1 MIQGRLQATEGF
13 AETPASSRLNDASA
27 RLLAT
32 AAQLPLQPSAA
43 ERSLAVKLSTL
54 AERLAKH
61 RFQLAVVGQFK
72 RGKSSLL
79 NALLGQ
85 DALPTGVLPLTALPT
100 FVRSGAEFALDVT
113 MSEGPPE
120 HFRPASAQALREALT
135 EFVSEHANPTNVKGV
150 QRVEIALAAP
160 LLEAGLVL
168 IDTPGIGSTVSHN
181 TEVAEA
187 ALPECD
193 AALMVLSPE
202 PPITQ
207 AELDYLAKVRAH
219 AAKLIVAFN
228 KVDSGSAPDIEATL
242 GYLSSELEAAG
253 AGDVEIFPVS
263 ARNALAAMAAGDDRG
278 LAASGV
284 PALLQRLTRMA
295 RSDGQRILTEAVG
308 RKAAAIGRDLSFEND
323 LTLAALMAPAEDLD
337 QRIREFDRAT
347 VAFDR
352 ERQAT
357 ADRIG
362 GDRRR
367 LLQLLDEDATRLAV
381 TLKQELATAVAE
393 ERGGSGPGLAWEHV
407 RATLPE
413 RLAGLQPA
421 FVQRQR
427 EALEAA
433 LADHQARASAL
444 LEDLRRTAADL
455 MQVAYQTPSAIDAFV
470 VKAEPYWTDRPR
482 ESLADAPA
490 GWLEKLA
497 PGAIGRRLVTRR
509 IESEIDQLATTNVE
523 HLRWACRL
531 NIEDSLRSFA
541 SEIDGVLAE
550 GASAIIDGL
559 AAAARMRQHGGEAA
573 RETITQR
580 RAWAVRLRKMIA
592 ALEPVSVKAA
602 ED

>member
-1 MIQGRLQATEGF
+1 MSGPT
-13 AETPASSRLNDASA
+13 
-27 RLLAT
+27 
-32 AAQLPLQPSAA
+32 AQLIAAAAALPSQPSLA
-43 ERSLAVKLSTL
+43 ERGLTAKLSTL
-54 AERLAKH
+54 AERLAEH

-100 FVRSGAEFALDVT
+100 FVRSGVEFALDVT
-113 MSEGPPE
+113 MSEGASE
-120 HFRPASAQALREALT
+120 RFRPASAHALREALS
-135 EFVSEHANPTNVKGV
+135 EFVSEQANPANVKGV
-150 QRVEIALAAP
+150 QRVEITLPSP
-160 LLEAGLVL
+160 LLEVGLVL

-228 KVDSGSAPDIEATL
+228 KVDSGSEPDIEATL
-242 GYLSSELEAAG
+242 GYLRSELEAAG

-263 ARNALAAMAAGDDRG
+263 ARNALAAMAADDDGG
-278 LAASGV
+278 LVASGV

-295 RSDGQRILTEAVG
+295 RSEGQRILTEAVC

-323 LTLAALMAPAEDLD
+323 LTLAALIAPAEDLD
-337 QRIREFDRAT
+337 RRIREFDRAT
-347 VAFDR
+347 LAFDR

-367 LLQLLDEDATRLAV
+367 LLQLLDEQAAGLAAG
-381 TLKQELATAVAE
+381 LKQELATAVGE
-393 ERGGSGPGLAWEHV
+393 ERGASGPGLAWERV
-407 RATLPE
+407 RATIPE
-413 RLAGLQPA
+413 RLTRLQPA

-427 EALEAA
+427 KALEAA
-433 LADHQARASAL
+433 LTDHQARASAL
-444 LEDLRRTAADL
+444 LDDLRRTTADL
-455 MQVAYQTPSAIDAFV
+455 MQVAYQAPSAIDAFV

-490 GWLEKLA
+490 GLLEKLA
-497 PGAIGRRLVTRR
+497 PGELGRRLARRR

-531 NIEDSLRSFA
+531 NIEDSLRSFG
-541 SEIDGVLAE
+541 SEIDGVLSE
-550 GASAIIDGL
+550 GVSAITDGL
-559 AAAARMRQHGGEAA
+559 AAAARMRQRGDEAA

-592 ALEPVSVKAA
+592 ALDPVSIKAA